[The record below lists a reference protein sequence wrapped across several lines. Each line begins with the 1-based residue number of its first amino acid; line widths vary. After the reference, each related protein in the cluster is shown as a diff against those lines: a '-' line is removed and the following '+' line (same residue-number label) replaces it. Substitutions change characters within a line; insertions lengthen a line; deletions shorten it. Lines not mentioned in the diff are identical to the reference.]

1 MSHSPPSHANPA
13 AYWILVV
20 DDEAPIRDLVRVTL
34 GDCDVREANSANEAR
49 ALLTHATTPPRVTL
63 LDVFMP
69 GEDGLTFAR
78 QLRRLAPQT
87 AIILFSSHLTDEA
100 YWPDDLKSV
109 RFLPKP
115 FSLDE
120 LRSAVQEAMSETPP
134 GGS

>member
-1 MSHSPPSHANPA
+1 MPPTSSSPPNPA
-13 AYWILVV
+13 ATPPTWILVV
-20 DDEAPIRDLVRVTL
+20 DDEAPIRDLVRATL
-34 GDCDVREANSANEAR
+34 GEHEVREASSASEAR
-49 ALLTHATTPPRVTL
+49 ALVEHAATPPRVTL

-78 QLRRLAPQT
+78 ELRRLAPTT

-120 LRSAVQEAMSETPP
+120 LRAAVNGTLDAS
-134 GGS
+134 